1 MDSKKLKK
9 CKRVAASVYRSYSVY
24 IGWLLISALGLT
36 ACLLNP
42 AKREQSASHT
52 TMASAQAAT
61 AQAPEWIRYPPQAP
75 GMAYGVGVS
84 SVYRGNQ
91 AQAIQSAKEDA
102 RSDLL
107 KGLRVQVQEEFYL
120 EKKKQASQHGATSFT
135 SKLRQEI
142 YSRIPP
148 IELSGI
154 EVAKIYVSP
163 NSSTAYALAQ
173 LNRERVAAGLKLEIE
188 QLDQELKRL
197 TTISGKLSKHQQL
210 KQLLPAPA
218 LMAKR
223 DILEARLS
231 LVLGHPPSVVVPPEE
246 VRLNK
251 RINALLNGLVV
262 VIRPQGRAAKAIEP
276 YLLKHL
282 TRSGLVI
289 SSVRTAD
296 VTLVYQ
302 ASTRTKHDQGLYF
315 TFADGDIVIKD
326 EAGRT
331 VNAMDA
337 TAKGVSGVSRE
348 QARVKAMKQLGDRL
362 GEALRESFLKR
373 ILRPTSLGM
382 LPK

>member
-1 MDSKKLKK
+1 MDRKKSKK
-9 CKRVAASVYRSYSVY
+9 CRHVAALVYRSTPIYM
-24 IGWLLISALGLT
+24 GWLLIGALSLT
-36 ACLLNP
+36 ACPHNP
-42 AKREQSASHT
+42 AKTEQSASQT

-61 AQAPEWIRYPPQAP
+61 AQAPKWIRYPPQEP
-75 GMAYGVGVS
+75 GMAYGVGAS
-84 SVYRGNQ
+84 AVYRGNQ
-91 AQAIQSAKEDA
+91 AQAIQSAKENA

-107 KGLRVQVQEEFYL
+107 KGLRVQVQEEIYI
-120 EKKKQASQHGATSFT
+120 EKKKQASQRGATSFT

-142 YSRIPP
+142 YSRLPP

-154 EVAKIYVSP
+154 EVTQIYVSP
-163 NSSTAYALAQ
+163 NSNTAYALAQ
-173 LNRERVAAGLKLEIE
+173 LNRERVAAGLKQEIE
-188 QLDQELKRL
+188 QLDQELKRF
-197 TTISGKLSKHQQL
+197 TTVSGKLSKPAQL
-210 KQLLPAPA
+210 KRLLPAPA

-223 DILEARLS
+223 DIIEARLG

-246 VRLNK
+246 VQLNK

-262 VIRPQGRAAKAIEP
+262 VIRPQGQAAKEIEP
-276 YLLKHL
+276 YILKHL
-282 TRSGLVI
+282 TKSGLVI

-302 ASTRTKHDQGLYF
+302 VSTRTKHDRGLYF

-331 VNAMDA
+331 VNAVDA

-373 ILRPTSLGM
+373 ILHSTS
-382 LPK
+382 